1 MRGRGTDRLVVAV
14 MPGNAGGAK
23 GAGCPGSFGGQPGCW
38 EEPGERIK
46 VTGETVRDFQAHGV
60 GGVSEGQGQ

>member
-14 MPGNAGGAK
+14 MSGNAGGAK

-46 VTGETVRDFQAHGV
+46 VTGETV
-60 GGVSEGQGQ
+60 